1 MDLSILLITYNQEKY
16 IRESLD
22 SILMQDMPVSYEI
35 VVADD
40 HSTDNTPAI
49 IKEVFNRSN
58 TDYRMLESIKN
69 LGIDKNYQRGFAACK
84 GKYIAVMEGDDYWT
98 DPLRLKKH
106 MAFLEAHRECVLSF
120 NRLILFRQDLGVF
133 SVHHWE
139 SSEDFQYFRS
149 NDVAGGY
156 FIGNMSATVIRSS
169 IIQKIKDDFYDLG
182 IGADWGLGIAL
193 GQYGLLGKL
202 KETMSV
208 HRVHKEGFW
217 NSSSFKQKQTRL
229 INRIDAYNKYFN
241 YHFDKEFMQFKRK
254 LRMRKLGVPGFL
266 FNPVFRLLSFK
277 DAVFG
282 QRR

>member
-58 TDYRMLESIKN
+58 TEYKMLESIKN
-69 LGIDKNYQRGFAACK
+69 LGIDKNYQRGFATCK

-106 MAFLEAHRECVLSF
+106 IAFLDAHRECVLSF
-120 NRLILFRQDLGVF
+120 NRLILFQQDRRRF
-133 SVHHWE
+133 IVHRWE
-139 SSEDFQYFRS
+139 ASEDFQYFTS
-149 NDVAGGY
+149 NDIAGGY
-156 FIGNMSATVIRSS
+156 FIGNLSATVFRSS
-169 IIQKIKDDFYDLG
+169 IIKKIKDDFYDLG

-193 GQYGLLGKL
+193 GQFGLLGKL

-208 HRVHKEGFW
+208 HRVHKEGYW
-217 NSSSFKQKQTRL
+217 NSSSFKQKQKRL
-229 INRIDAYNKYFN
+229 ISRIDGYNKYFD
-241 YHFDKEFMQFKRK
+241 YHYNKEFVKYK
-254 LRMRKLGVPGFL
+254 KTLRIRFLGLPKFL
-266 FNPVFRLLSFK
+266 SALLIRFVQK
-277 DAVFG
+277 FG
-282 QRR
+282 